1 MLNNTYIYFSI
12 LVPIL
17 SAILFIVNKYF
28 SVKNI
33 YNEKVSPFECGLS
46 SFNQTRSSYHVAFIL
61 IAILFLPFDLEISSL
76 LPYSLVLYLT
86 HSYGLTIII
95 IFTLLLIVGFCYEFN
110 TNALHI
116 KKNNIKML
124 SKNNLYNNTI
134 NNNNNK

>member
-28 SVKNI
+28 SMKNP
-33 YNEKVSPFECGLS
+33 YNEKLTAFECGLS
-46 SFNQTRSSYHVAFIL
+46 SFNQTRSSYNVAFIL

-86 HSYGLTIII
+86 HSYGLIII
-95 IFTLLLIVGFCYEFN
+95 VIFTLLLIVGFCYEFN
-110 TNALHI
+110 TNALTI
-116 KKNNIKML
+116 KKNNVKML
-124 SKNNLYNNTI
+124 SKNNLYNNI
-134 NNNNNK
+134 AKK